1 MRWFWA
7 IPAVLFGGLVGL
19 EALVVHRDA
28 LWVGAVPLPWGALL
42 AVAAPT
48 AVGIVLR
55 DRPPLLL
62 GFLAGW
68 LLVLWRALGGG
79 AGGDFVL
86 MNDVVGWGF
95 LGANLVI
102 FGVVMFAVGAT
113 RRTRTGTGRV

>member
-1 MRWFWA
+1 MRWLWA

-28 LWVGAVPLPWGALL
+28 VWVGAVPLPWGALL
-42 AVAAPT
+42 AIAAPT
-48 AVGIVLR
+48 AVGIALR
-55 DRPPLLL
+55 NEPALLL

-68 LLVLWRALGGG
+68 LLILMRALGGG

-95 LGANLVI
+95 LGANLLV

-113 RRTRTGTGRV
+113 RRTRAGTGRV

>member
-1 MRWFWA
+1 MRWLWA
-7 IPAVLFGGLVGL
+7 IPAVLFGALVGL

-28 LWVGAVPLPWGALL
+28 VWVGAVPLPWGALL
-42 AVAAPT
+42 AIAAPT
-48 AVGIVLR
+48 AVGIALR
-55 DRPPLLL
+55 NEPALLL

-68 LLVLWRALGGG
+68 LLILLRALGGG

-95 LGANLVI
+95 LGANLLV

>member
-1 MRWFWA
+1 MRWLWA
-7 IPAVLFGGLVGL
+7 IPGVLVGGLVGL

-28 LWVGAVPLPWGALL
+28 LWLGAVPLPWGALL
-42 AVAAPT
+42 AIATAAAIGVA
-48 AVGIVLR
+48 LR
-55 DRPPLLL
+55 GRPPLLL

-95 LGANLVI
+95 LGANLLL
-102 FGVVMFAVGAT
+102 FGVVMFVVGAT
-113 RRTRTGTGRV
+113 RRSRTGTDRG

>member
-1 MRWFWA
+1 MRWLWA

-28 LWVGAVPLPWGALL
+28 VWVGAVPLPWGALL
-42 AVAAPT
+42 GIAAPT
-48 AVGIVLR
+48 AVGIALR
-55 DRPPLLL
+55 GRPPLLI
-62 GFLAGW
+62 GFLVGW

-95 LGANLVI
+95 LGANLLV
-102 FGVVMFAVGAT
+102 FGVVMFAVGASQ
-113 RRTRTGTGRV
+113 RSRTGTGRV